1 MKEKSDLILRDKL
14 AIERTHLAN
23 ERTFLAYF
31 RTAFFFLA
39 SGITLLKV
47 DYFFEIQHVGWI
59 FVGIFP
65 IILVL
70 GIIRLVRVKSN
81 VEKMY

>member
-1 MKEKSDLILRDKL
+1 
-14 AIERTHLAN
+14 
-23 ERTFLAYF
+23 
-31 RTAFFFLA
+31 
-39 SGITLLKV
+39 
-47 DYFFEIQHVGWI
+47 WI

>member
-1 MKEKSDLILRDKL
+1 MEEKSGLILRDKL

-31 RTAFFFLA
+31 RTAFVFLA

-47 DYFFEIQHVGWI
+47 DYFFEIQYVGWI
-59 FVGIFP
+59 FIGLFP

-70 GIIRLVRVKSN
+70 GIIRLLRVKSSIG
-81 VEKMY
+81 KMY